1 MPRNP
6 MRAQPYE
13 ERPVFHPN
21 STNPVTPIR
30 AMTECA
36 QCGEHLFAPEWAEY
50 LDGGRVRHL
59 WQCEAC
65 EYAFESTISFG
76 VVPA

>member
-1 MPRNP
+1 MPCNS
-6 MRAQPYE
+6 MRTQLYE
-13 ERPVFHPN
+13 ERPVFHPK
-21 STNPVTPIR
+21 SSPVTPIR

-50 LDGGRVRHL
+50 LDGDRVRHL

-65 EYAFESTISFG
+65 DYAFESTISFG
-76 VVPA
+76 AVPA

>member
-1 MPRNP
+1 MPCNS
-6 MRAQPYE
+6 MRTELYE
-13 ERPVFHPN
+13 ERPVFHPK
-21 STNPVTPIR
+21 SSPVTPIR

-50 LDGGRVRHL
+50 LDGDRVRHL

-65 EYAFESTISFG
+65 DYAFESTISFG
-76 VVPA
+76 AVPA